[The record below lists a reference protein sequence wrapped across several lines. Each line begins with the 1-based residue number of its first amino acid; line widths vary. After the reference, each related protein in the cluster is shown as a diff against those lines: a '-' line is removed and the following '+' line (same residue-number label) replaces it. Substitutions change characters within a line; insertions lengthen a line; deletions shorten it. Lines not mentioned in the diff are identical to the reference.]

1 MREAEGERTMD
12 RYDRLGVSKKPHS
25 TAGRVTTGGEK
36 HHSFRKDFWH
46 NDSSI
51 FMKVVLHNGTALQL
65 LEEGYY

>member
-1 MREAEGERTMD
+1 MRETEGERTMD

-36 HHSFRKDFWH
+36 HHSFRKD
-46 NDSSI
+46 NNSSI